1 MDKHHFNFAFPL
13 YVWLLIGL
21 MIIFVYSITVSKLM
35 RHIQAN
41 FLLMSLHQASQYY
54 ILQFTHLWIW
64 IIQVT
69 KKLLYGA
76 NVPYLQ
82 TPTAPY
88 NINARY
94 WTGFMLLVYCALCC
108 FSNDAH
114 IKNFFAVIDFG
125 DNK

>member
-1 MDKHHFNFAFPL
+1 
-13 YVWLLIGL
+13 
-21 MIIFVYSITVSKLM
+21 M

-69 KKLLYGA
+69 KKLLYGP

-114 IKNFFAVIDFG
+114 IKNFFAVIVKLSLLRICSGFAVFRESLQEILY
-125 DNK
+125 